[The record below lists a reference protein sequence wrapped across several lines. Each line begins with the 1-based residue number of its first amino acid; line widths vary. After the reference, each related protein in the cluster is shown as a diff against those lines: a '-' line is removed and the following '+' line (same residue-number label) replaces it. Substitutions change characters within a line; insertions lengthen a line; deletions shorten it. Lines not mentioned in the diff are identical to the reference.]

1 VERTAVMAAKVK
13 TISPSK
19 QFAEL
24 LPKITTRELYGVAVA
39 IMSEGA
45 ARAENYAD
53 AAWADEAPREIAEEG
68 LAFVTKFDGLWSW
81 PLGSSGPQR
90 AAKRLLAD
98 SASDLKNAWEDEG
111 TTGDEDGDEEDKS

>member
-1 VERTAVMAAKVK
+1 VATKAKTVA
-13 TISPSK
+13 PAQ

-68 LAFVTKFDGLWSW
+68 LAFVTKFSGLWSW

-90 AAKRLLAD
+90 TAKLLLSD
-98 SASDLKNAWEDEG
+98 SAKGLKDAWEEDG
-111 TTGDEDGDEEDKS
+111 KAGDEDDEA